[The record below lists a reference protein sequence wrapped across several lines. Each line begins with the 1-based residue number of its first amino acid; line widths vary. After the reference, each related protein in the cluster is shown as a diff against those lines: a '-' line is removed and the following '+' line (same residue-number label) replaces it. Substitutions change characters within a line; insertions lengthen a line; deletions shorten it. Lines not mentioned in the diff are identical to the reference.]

1 MNSQTKLLL
10 QSLST
15 QLHLIQETLYL
26 LKVHLQN
33 TSLLQNITENDMF
46 LQNLNKPLKPKK
58 ELVKKLSDTELD
70 ALYTRRLEK
79 ETSW

>member
-26 LKVHLQN
+26 LKVH
-33 TSLLQNITENDMF
+33 LQNITENDMF